1 MLVLS
6 DKLRSV
12 PVMSLQTGNEIART
26 GAAIIDPRSLTIVA
40 LYVSGPQ
47 VEDTPAVLHTA
58 DIREAGELGFI
69 VDDSTKL
76 MGLDGLVRLQ
86 QVIDFKFDIMNCTVY
101 EKSGKKLGKVS
112 DYSFD
117 PDSYLIQQI
126 YIKESFLRRITTTSN
141 IISRTQ
147 IVSIDDH
154 KIVVDRPT
162 ISAHAAEK
170 TDASTAFVNPFRQS
184 QPQPDRSRLHA
195 GS

>member
-86 QVIDFKFDIMNCTVY
+86 QIIDFGFDLMKCTVY
-101 EKSGKKLGKVS
+101 EKSGKKIGQVS
-112 DYSFD
+112 DYSFE
-117 PDSYLIQQI
+117 PNSFMVQQLFVRG
-126 YIKESFLRRITTTSN
+126 SLLRSLTTTSH
-141 IISRTQ
+141 IIHRSQ
-147 IVSIDDH
+147 IVSIDNRR
-154 KIVVDRPT
+154 IVVDTPDNKE
-162 ISAHAAEK
+162 SAVDTAEH
-170 TDASTAFVNPFRQS
+170 TAAFVNPFRAA
-184 QPQPDRSRLHA
+184 QPQPDQIDTDT
-195 GS
+195 